1 MDQIN
6 HFREVGEPKPLLGYQ
21 TCVPCILSI
30 FMFLIGSAPLPK
42 DTPPTMP
49 VMEMFDMQER
59 ITLLISE
66 SSYVNSS
73 SDLG

>member
-1 MDQIN
+1 MLN
-6 HFREVGEPKPLLGYQ
+6 YN
-21 TCVPCILSI
+21 TCLPCILSI

-49 VMEMFDMQER
+49 VIEMFDIQER
-59 ITLLISE
+59 IMLLISE
-66 SSYVNSS
+66 SSYVNLS